1 MLLASFAASKTAG
14 RPLGTELKLNRFG
27 AAVGVLAAGALVL
40 SACGNDDNVTGGG
53 ATTGQ
58 ASAKVDCGGK
68 KTLKASGSTAQANAM
83 TRFVNVFE
91 QACPGQTLN
100 YTANGSGAGISE
112 FNGNQT
118 DFGGSDVP

>member
-1 MLLASFAASKTAG
+1 M
-14 RPLGTELKLNRFG
+14 KLNRFG

-40 SACGNDDNVTGGG
+40 SACGNDDNVTGEVQPL
-53 ATTGQ
+53 ARRRRRSI
-58 ASAKVDCGGK
+58 AGK